1 MQEAFSFQ
9 EILPFLIPLVIV
21 QLVLVIV
28 GLVDLSKRQKT
39 RGPKWMWVLI
49 ILLGEI
55 WGPVVYF
62 IFGRGE
68 E

>member
-1 MQEAFSFQ
+1 MENGIQLQ
-9 EILPFLIPLVIV
+9 EILPFLIPLVILQV
-21 QLVLVIV
+21 VLVII
-28 GLVDLSKRQKT
+28 GLIDLSKRQKT
-39 RGPKWMWVLI
+39 RGPKWMWALI
-49 ILLGEI
+49 ILLGEL

>member
-1 MQEAFSFQ
+1 MEDTISLQS
-9 EILPFLIPLVIV
+9 ILPFLIPLVIL
-21 QLVLVIV
+21 QLVLVVV
-28 GLVDLSKRQKT
+28 GLIDLLKRQKT
-39 RGPKWMWVLI
+39 RGSKWLWVILI
-49 ILLGEI
+49 LFGEI

>member
-1 MQEAFSFQ
+1 MEDTISLQS
-9 EILPFLIPLVIV
+9 ILPFLIPLVIL
-21 QLVLVIV
+21 QLVLVVV
-28 GLVDLSKRQKT
+28 GLIDLLKRRKT
-39 RGPKWMWVLI
+39 RGSKWLWVILI
-49 ILLGEI
+49 LFGEI

>member
-1 MQEAFSFQ
+1 MENGIQLQEL
-9 EILPFLIPLVIV
+9 LPFLIPLVILQV
-21 QLVLVIV
+21 VLVII
-28 GLVDLSKRQKT
+28 GLIDLSKRQKT
-39 RGPKWMWVLI
+39 RGPKWMWALI
-49 ILLGEI
+49 ILLGEL

>member
-1 MQEAFSFQ
+1 MAEPLSLQDL
-9 EILPFLIPLVIV
+9 LPYLIPLVIL
-21 QLVLVIV
+21 QLVLVV
-28 GLVDLSKRQKT
+28 AGLIDLSKRQKT
-39 RGPKWMWVLI
+39 RGPKWVWVLLI
-49 ILLGEI
+49 VLGQL

>member
-1 MQEAFSFQ
+1 MQEAFSIQ
-9 EILPFLIPLVIV
+9 EILPFIIPLVIV

-55 WGPVVYF
+55 WGPVIYF

>member
-1 MQEAFSFQ
+1 MEEAFSFQ
-9 EILPFLIPLVIV
+9 EILPFLIPLLIV
-21 QLVLVIV
+21 QVGLIIV
-28 GLVDLSKRQKT
+28 GLIDLSKRQKT

-55 WGPVVYF
+55 WGPIVYF

>member
-1 MQEAFSFQ
+1 MKEAFSLQ
-9 EILPFLIPLVIV
+9 DILPFLIPLLLL
-21 QLVLVIV
+21 QLVLIVV
-28 GLVDLSKRQKT
+28 GLNDLSKRQKT
-39 RGPKWMWVLI
+39 RGPKWIWVLLI
-49 ILLGEI
+49 VLGQL

>member
-1 MQEAFSFQ
+1 MEKAFELQ
-9 EILPFLIPLVIV
+9 DILPFLIPLILL
-21 QLVLVIV
+21 QLVLLVL
-28 GLVDLSKRQKT
+28 GLIDLSKRQYT
-39 RGPKWMWVLI
+39 RGPKWLWALI
-49 ILLGEI
+49 IIFGEI

>member
-1 MQEAFSFQ
+1 MEKAFELQ
-9 EILPFLIPLVIV
+9 DILPFLIPLILL
-21 QLVLVIV
+21 QLVLLVV
-28 GLVDLSKRQKT
+28 GLIDLSRRQHT
-39 RGPKWMWVLI
+39 RGPKWLWALVI
-49 ILLGEI
+49 IFGEI